1 MAVDPEITEL
11 LRQINLARVALERI
25 TEIAVPPPGDY
36 KIGLK
41 QAQDIA
47 HEAIREAGWLPQ

>member
-11 LRQINLARVALERI
+11 LRQINLARVALEQI
-25 TEIAVPPPGDY
+25 VEIAVPPGGDY
-36 KIGLK
+36 QIGLR
-41 QAQDIA
+41 QAQDVA

>member
-25 TEIAVPPPGDY
+25 AQITVLSHTDY
-36 KIGLK
+36 KIGLE

>member
-11 LRQINLARVALERI
+11 LRQINLARIAFELI
-25 TEIAVPPPGDY
+25 SEIAVPPGGDY
-36 KIGLK
+36 KAGLR

-47 HEAIREAGWLPQ
+47 HEAMHEAGWLPQ